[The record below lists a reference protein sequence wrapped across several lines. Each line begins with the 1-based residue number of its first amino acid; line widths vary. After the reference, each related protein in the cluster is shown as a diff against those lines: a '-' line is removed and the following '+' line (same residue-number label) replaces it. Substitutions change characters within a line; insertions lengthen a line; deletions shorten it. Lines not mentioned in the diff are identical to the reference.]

1 MKNYC
6 FSKKLLFAD
15 YAILALMIAAF
26 IIFSVTG
33 RDTSNWAIVI
43 GAWIAQIAI
52 SSGFYYWK
60 AKAENLL
67 KMSIELLKALP
78 DEWREKADLNQ
89 MIEAVFSLKD

>member
-26 IIFSVTG
+26 VIFSVTG
-33 RDTSNWAIVI
+33 RDTSNCAIVI

-67 KMSIELLKALP
+67 KMSMQLLKELP
-78 DEWREKADLNQ
+78 DEWKEKADLNQ

>member
-43 GAWIAQIAI
+43 GTWIAQIAI

>member
-6 FSKKLLFAD
+6 FSKKMLFAD
-15 YAILALMIAAF
+15 YAILVLMIVTF
-26 IIFSVTG
+26 MVFSVTG
-33 RDTSNWAIVI
+33 RDTSNCAIVI

-67 KMSIELLKALP
+67 KMSMQLLKELP
-78 DEWREKADLNQ
+78 DEWKEKADLNQ